1 MVVLGSNC
9 VEMWVVLQVFFH
21 NGHKVEVWVIGW
33 AEDGAGRVENYY
45 DPSTGDTWDANGNY
59 SGNMND
65 WLWD

>member
-1 MVVLGSNC
+1 MSSSDGSSSSGSGIPSGANY
-9 VEMWVVLQVFFH
+9 
-21 NGHKVEVWVIGW
+21 GW

-65 WLWD
+65 YLFPFTAFNTF